1 MLGAGSPLISH
12 EKDLGPN
19 QISLKHIVAGQ
30 ETVLHSYTCADLM
43 LIVHGIVKV
52 PIIKMQ

>member
-12 EKDLGPN
+12 EKDLRPN

-30 ETVLHSYTCADLM
+30 ETILYSYTPLM
-43 LIVHGIVKV
+43 LIMHCTVKV
-52 PIIKMQ
+52 QIIKMQ